1 MKSIRAV
8 LILMVFM
15 VAAPTVLAKKNLPE
29 VNADGMVLV
38 KDTRNTTVYAD
49 PGVDLT
55 GYTHILLE
63 DVSVAFRKNWK
74 RDQNSISRGLSTKV
88 KDSDMERIKQRLAAD
103 FRAIFMIELRD
114 GGYQL
119 VNTPGEAVL
128 IIKPA
133 IVDLDVVSPYIESP
147 SRTKSYSDSAGE
159 MTLKLELF
167 DSITNDKIVIVRDRI
182 KDLGHG
188 AAGWRTSS
196 NVEDA
201 HRMITTWATALV
213 KGLDEAHGGL
223 KQQ

>member
-1 MKSIRAV
+1 MKLIK
-8 LILMVFM
+8 LILIIFVLM
-15 VAAPTVLAKKNLPE
+15 TVSSAVWAKKSLPE

-38 KDTRNTTVYAD
+38 KDTRMTSVYAD
-49 PGVDLT
+49 PGVDLSA
-55 GYTHILLE
+55 YSYILLE
-63 DVSVAFRKNWK
+63 DVSVAFRKNWQ

-119 VNTPGEAVL
+119 VDTPGDAVL

-133 IVDLDVVSPYIESP
+133 IVDLDVIAPYIESP

-167 DSITNDKIVIVRDRI
+167 DSITNDKIVIVRDRR

-196 NVEDA
+196 NVADA
-201 HRMITTWATALV
+201 QRMITAWAEGLV
-213 KGLDEAHGGL
+213 KGLDEAHSSL